1 VRASITVKGCRL
13 FAVIVGGVLSL
24 DDVRLGGKCILY
36 RVDVNSPLEPS
47 TGAFLDDSRLRAI
60 LPTLRSMNN
69 SKIVMIGHQSRPGKS
84 DFTNMSQHADRI
96 SRLLGKT
103 VKFVSDICG
112 DEAIK
117 AIGELNIGEILF
129 LDNIRMHDDENSMKK
144 ASPEATA
151 SSEIVL
157 KLAPYIDVY
166 VTDAFAAAHRNSPSL
181 TGFAEVV
188 PCVAGRLMSTEVNCL
203 QIAVNDPPRP
213 YVAVLGGTKCDD
225 SLRVAKNLIDKGIV
239 DTIPVVGVVGNLM
252 LWASGIDIGELNKN
266 FIRNAHGKIFES
278 TWEMAVY
285 LIKNH
290 SEIFLL
296 PIDVAICI
304 DDKRVAKSIENLPT
318 EYPIYDIGIAT
329 MMAMRP
335 LILDAGCILWN
346 GPASY
351 FEKSGF
357 SFGTIEILNMCCETS
372 AVTIVGGGHTSAL
385 VSNRG
390 VADQVTHNSTGG
402 GSVLSLLSG
411 EFMPVIDA
419 LERSKAK
426 YATILDSL
434 ETKNP

>member
-1 VRASITVKGCRL
+1 
-13 FAVIVGGVLSL
+13 
-24 DDVRLGGKCILY
+24 
-36 RVDVNSPLEPS
+36 
-47 TGAFLDDSRLRAI
+47 
-60 LPTLRSMNN
+60 M
-69 SKIVMIGHQSRPGKS
+69 
-84 DFTNMSQHADRI
+84 
-96 SRLLGKT
+96 
-103 VKFVSDICG
+103 
-112 DEAIK
+112 
-117 AIGELNIGEILF
+117 
-129 LDNIRMHDDENSMKK
+129 
-144 ASPEATA
+144 
-151 SSEIVL
+151 
-157 KLAPYIDVY
+157 
-166 VTDAFAAAHRNSPSL
+166 AA
-181 TGFAEVV
+181 
-188 PCVAGRLMSTEVNCL
+188 EVNCL

-252 LWASGIDIGELNKN
+252 LWASGIDIGEWNKN
-266 FIRNAHGKIFES
+266 FIRNAHGEIFES

-285 LIKNH
+285 LIENH

-296 PIDVAICI
+296 PIDVAICV

-357 SFGTIEILNMCCETS
+357 AFGTIEILNMCCETS

-434 ETKNP
+434 EIKNP